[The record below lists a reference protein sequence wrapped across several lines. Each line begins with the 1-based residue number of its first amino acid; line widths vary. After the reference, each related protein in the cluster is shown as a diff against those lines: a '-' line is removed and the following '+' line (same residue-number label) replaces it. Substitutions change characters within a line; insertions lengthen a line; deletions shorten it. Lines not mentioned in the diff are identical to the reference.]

1 MGCGSSSTASSST
14 SVVPSSPN
22 NTNET
27 KDSNVPVRRA
37 SGTDIQAK
45 EALLAVFDS
54 QLLQQFGTKSGQKK
68 MILTR
73 KDFLDKVFPTLC
85 VGVMA
90 PPPESKDFKEQATKL
105 FDELDTNKNQKM
117 SAKEFYEWYKHELNR
132 VGEHESGT
140 ARIFFN
146 EMKRA
151 VRVQE
156 DNLAK
161 AWLDKRGGFTEE
173 EVTNALSGLFK
184 LYDANGDG
192 VLDDVEFGNLMLE
205 IMDARYVSF
214 FLCNSWKWVLM
225 GFQLF
230 CVIVVC
236 RTLAHIC
243 CFIVSVCW
251 FFRLDALGQRSKG
264 IAHDRLSRKAASAII
279 IMMDEDENGTLDMN
293 EFQST
298 LAESL
303 KWNDERV
310 QAAAERLSDG
320 DEKLTKHLVE
330 FFQAMTWCVGKYIKK
345 GGVKRALDL
354 GKWFGAGPDPD
365 VYWNQS

>member
-14 SVVPSSPN
+14 SVVPSSPS

-27 KDSNVPVRRA
+27 KDSNAPVRRA

-73 KDFLDKVFPTLC
+73 KDFLEKVFPTLC

-90 PPPESKDFKEQATKL
+90 PPPESKDFKEQAISL
-105 FDELDTNKNQKM
+105 FEELDTNNNKRM
-117 SAKEFYEWYKHELNR
+117 SANEFYEWYRHELNR

-146 EMKRA
+146 EMTRA

-161 AWLDKRGGFTEE
+161 AWLEKRGGFTEE
-173 EVTNALSGLFK
+173 EVSNALSGLFK

-205 IMDARYVSF
+205 IMDARYVPF
-214 FLCNSWKWVLM
+214 FSLQLLEMSVD
-225 GFQLF
+225 GFSN
-230 CVIVVC
+230 
-236 RTLAHIC
+236 
-243 CFIVSVCW
+243 CFGY
-251 FFRLDALGQRSKG
+251 R
-264 IAHDRLSRKAASAII
+264 
-279 IMMDEDENGTLDMN
+279 
-293 EFQST
+293 
-298 LAESL
+298 
-303 KWNDERV
+303 
-310 QAAAERLSDG
+310 
-320 DEKLTKHLVE
+320 
-330 FFQAMTWCVGKYIKK
+330 
-345 GGVKRALDL
+345 
-354 GKWFGAGPDPD
+354 
-365 VYWNQS
+365 